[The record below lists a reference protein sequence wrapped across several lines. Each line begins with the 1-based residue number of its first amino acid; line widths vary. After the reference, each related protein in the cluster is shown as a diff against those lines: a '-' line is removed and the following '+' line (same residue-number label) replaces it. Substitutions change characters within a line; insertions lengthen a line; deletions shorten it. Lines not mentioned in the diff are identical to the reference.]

1 MEDNLNS
8 SEAFAKALK
17 GFQTSASEKIRLARE
32 AWDRADVILPHKQ
45 EFLLEWLCSALVK
58 SSTPSK
64 NPKDASPNV
73 ILDLEYWDL
82 LKEMFNGI
90 TYSRRRHKKH
100 GFVQPLQQD
109 IKIGIS
115 DSQGPGVLL
124 RVPVIPMFTAVVQ
137 KLSPQSTPT
146 SEPKA
151 TAPKQGKKSKQGAT
165 ADKTPTPASSSDI
178 PVESPSLQVLET
190 VTSCFEMLSGP
201 LMSEWFQPTLE
212 QYTPL
217 AQATLEALIEITS
230 QTSKITTDKQDVIMK
245 LAQIVLDRFKRL
257 VIIQPNQ
264 KKVFS
269 LLAGKMFE
277 VMVRARVSIRRI
289 PGVSQEL
296 CQDAIGA
303 IMRTGLFH
311 QEHLQEYTAGYTAGK
326 DEKSIQSYHKQLFDQ
341 IATMIKSDHAAEA
354 LDVMPMLLKCFVEE
368 SRRKQR
374 SLASS
379 GFERGMDSARD
390 TEFAFFKIL
399 YVLAK
404 KQLPRIG
411 KDELSEESLD
421 QLVLIMN
428 GLNGLLSSVLDLNM
442 YQPSNN
448 EEEDQYVFMSTSFNI
463 INTCLST
470 AQDLSSGRLQS
481 TSLAGIMTLSQL
493 DDRLLKPHLDSLW
506 PILLKPSP
514 EAMEASLELA
524 KTLLEIYGK
533 SSDLKIFLTSLL
545 TALREYSTQPEQL
558 NQSPL
563 FSRAFLDMIP
573 SNIRSYLPLPQAP
586 IILDIFVT
594 ELMTLDSGMEIDGLE
609 SLEDAGHKKK
619 RKLNSGKSKEK
630 EAGLT
635 VRSAEPIIAIFI
647 QFLKGLRITAN
658 QEKQLNKEFQVLYNH
673 FLRYIFENLDNSES
687 YQSRRLT
694 PALQLHYTLCKASTQ
709 YWKSGMS
716 MEFVMKHMIKTFKDK
731 ANWSDAAVL
740 TMNRVVLQHAHLT
753 LCSAE
758 MFDDNLSETC
768 KELVRFTMTSR
779 LKRLLDDEALLTA
792 PWDGQLEHATG
803 SAFLVASWQI
813 QVNDWL
819 DIVCRFGTKQHMELV
834 AEVIA
839 RQFNILADNSTRDSI
854 TIHKLN
860 QILLRSANFYEVP
873 NFRPIFAQRILHGL
887 ATSISAL
894 SESEAERQLAS
905 TISSFTDVEPSSK
918 DSSALSTPKST
929 FSDALL
935 MLVEVIQQ
943 QSTRPKTK
951 SKSKTSS
958 SANEQGPKLLS
969 LLSIM
974 HLLPLEY
981 FEKFE
986 RNIILSTMAVLDYYI
1001 QRYLSADQ
1009 IGTRCLLLERRISN
1023 AIMTWRNDAG
1033 VLSQDPALLSTLLNY
1048 AAWNCSSEY
1057 GGKDQDSIG
1066 SSILHTTCSIVE
1078 GSCKYYLAQIS
1089 DQKQSEGAFAHI
1101 DTLLGTALGWASDA
1115 LKTSNVTNHRISEP
1129 RIKVVII
1136 SRICQSFTQY
1146 LEFHQHQKSKR
1157 SKSKHGHESS
1167 TEDSKL
1173 NEMWKTFGKLLDTVQ
1188 TRTSERIKKVIA
1200 GFGSSP
1206 SVGHVEEAQKCMD
1219 HFEIFKTLV
1228 QYRQLKGETKDN
1240 CLDLVPDLFKLAKAL
1255 VSSMDNEPHDV
1266 SHLAAILTGYSCE
1279 YLPSSKAWGSS
1290 DKAAE
1295 KYLQELLVVLVS
1307 VSAQKLQEKDMAML
1321 KSSYQSLL
1329 GQLSDEHFEMLLQWL
1344 LKEGVHDIEEE
1355 PMDELTLVRYLDIT
1369 FLGAHH
1375 TQKRKVRRQISKLL
1389 TRLIQ
1394 IIQTSQ
1400 SVPVVVSVLD
1410 MMAGI
1415 CSETSFELRSWEIGL
1430 VLEGITSLMSP
1441 ATPLLSPLTSI
1452 PFGSEASFN
1461 GLTNQDTAKIFTALY
1476 HVLINIARFRQEE
1489 LTTLIPVF
1497 TAILQGMF
1505 HGFKSLHASIAKKQ
1519 QGVESLIKSP
1529 FMLLSAGA
1537 LPESGATAASVVGDP
1552 LPVECAENFA
1562 RLLTALGSK
1571 GVSHTTGSSGNQES
1585 SGGNS
1590 FAITTDA
1597 SKAFGKH
1604 APYILM
1610 EYFTIQSS
1618 VAASISQ
1625 QSLRNA
1631 LVPGLYSLLNLCS
1644 DWEREMMMVGL
1655 DNTGKTLLKGLYA
1668 DYLKYHK
1675 YTGR

>member
-17 GFQTSASEKIRLARE
+17 GFQTSVSEKIRLARE

-82 LKEMFNGI
+82 LKEMFNEI
-90 TYSRRRHKKH
+90 TYSRRRHRKI
-100 GFVQPLQQD
+100 GFVQSRQQD

-137 KLSPQSTPT
+137 RLSPQSTPT
-146 SEPKA
+146 AEPKTA
-151 TAPKQGKKSKQGAT
+151 APKQGKKSKQEAT
-165 ADKTPTPASSSDI
+165 ADKPPRPASSSSDI
-178 PVESPSLQVLET
+178 LFESPPLQVLET

-217 AQATLEALIEITS
+217 AQATLEALIEVTS
-230 QTSKITTDKQDVIMK
+230 QTSKITADKQDVIMK
-245 LAQIVLDRFKRL
+245 LAQTVLDRFKRL

-264 KKVFS
+264 KKVFG

-277 VMVRARVSIRRI
+277 VMVRARVSIRQI

-296 CQDAIGA
+296 CQEAIGA
-303 IMRTGLFH
+303 IMRIGLFH

-341 IATMIKSDHAAEA
+341 IATMIISDHAAEA
-354 LDVMPMLLKCFVEE
+354 LDVMPVLLKYFVEE
-368 SRRKQR
+368 SRRRQR
-374 SLASS
+374 GLASS
-379 GFERGMDSARD
+379 GFERGMDNARD

-411 KDELSEESLD
+411 KDDLSEGSLD

-448 EEEDQYVFMSTSFNI
+448 EEEDQYVFMSTSFNT
-463 INTCLST
+463 INTCLNT

-481 TSLAGIMTLSQL
+481 TSLAGIMILSQL

-514 EAMEASLELA
+514 EAMKASLELA

-545 TALREYSTQPEQL
+545 AALREYTTQPEQL
-558 NQSPL
+558 KQSPL
-563 FSRAFLDMIP
+563 FSRAFLDTIP

-586 IILDIFVT
+586 TILDIFVT
-594 ELMTLDSGMEIDGLE
+594 ELMTLDSGMEMEGLE
-609 SLEDAGHKKK
+609 SLEDSGHKKK

-630 EAGLT
+630 EAGST
-635 VRSAEPIIAIFI
+635 IRSAEPIIAIFI

-658 QEKQLNKEFQVLYNH
+658 QEKQLNKEFQALYSH
-673 FLRYIFENLDNSES
+673 FLKYIFENLDNSES

-709 YWKSGMS
+709 YWKSSMS
-716 MEFVMKHMIKTFKDK
+716 MEFVMKHLIKTFKDK

-758 MFDDNLSETC
+758 MFDDHLSENC
-768 KELVRFTMTSR
+768 KELVRFTMKTSR
-779 LKRLLDDEALLTA
+779 LERLLDDESLLTA
-792 PWDGQLEHATG
+792 PWDGQLEHVTG
-803 SAFLVASWQI
+803 AAFLVASWQI

-834 AEVIA
+834 AEVIV
-839 RQFNILADNSTRDSI
+839 RQFNILADNSTQDSI

-887 ATSISAL
+887 ATSISTL
-894 SESEAERQLAS
+894 SESEIECQLAS
-905 TISSFTDVEPSSK
+905 TISSFTDVDASSN

-929 FSDALL
+929 FSDALQ
-935 MLVEVIQQ
+935 MLVQAIQQ
-943 QSTRPKTK
+943 QFAKSKTK

-958 SANEQGPKLLS
+958 SASEQGPKLMS

-1001 QRYLSADQ
+1001 QRYLAADQ
-1009 IGTRCLLLERRISN
+1009 VGTRCLLLERRISN

-1066 SSILHTTCSIVE
+1066 SSILHTTCSMVE
-1078 GSCKYYLAQIS
+1078 GSCRYYLAQIS

-1101 DTLLGTALGWASDA
+1101 NTLLSTALGWASDA
-1115 LKTSNVTNHRISEP
+1115 LKTSNVTDHCISEP

-1146 LEFHQHQKSKR
+1146 LEFHQHQKSKK

-1173 NEMWKTFGKLLDTVQ
+1173 NEMWKSVGKLFDAVQ
-1188 TRTSERIKKVIA
+1188 ARTSERIKKVIA

-1206 SVGHVEEAQKCMD
+1206 SEGHVEEAQKCMD

-1228 QYRQLKGETKDN
+1228 LYRQQNGETKDN
-1240 CLDLVPDLFKLAKAL
+1240 CLDLVPDLFELAKAL
-1255 VSSMDNEPHDV
+1255 VSSMDNRSHNV
-1266 SHLAAILTGYSCE
+1266 THLAAILTGYSCE
-1279 YLPSSKAWGSS
+1279 YLASSKAWGSS
-1290 DKAAE
+1290 IKAAE
-1295 KYLQELLVVLVS
+1295 KYLQELLVVLVR
-1307 VSAQKLQEKDMAML
+1307 VSAQKLEEKDMAML

-1344 LKEGVHDIEEE
+1344 LKEGHDMDEES
-1355 PMDELTLVRYLDIT
+1355 MDELTLVRYLDIT
-1369 FLGAHH
+1369 FLSAHH

-1400 SVPVVVSVLD
+1400 SVPVVCSVLD

-1441 ATPLLSPLTSI
+1441 ATPLLSPS
-1452 PFGSEASFN
+1452 PFGSEVSFN
-1461 GLTNQDTAKIFTALY
+1461 GLTNQDTAKIFIALY

-1537 LPESGATAASVVGDP
+1537 LPESGATGSSVVGDP

-1571 GVSHTTGSSGNQES
+1571 GVSHTAGSSGNQES

>member
-17 GFQTSASEKIRLARE
+17 GFQTSASDKIRLARE

-73 ILDLEYWDL
+73 ILDLAYWDL

-90 TYSRRRHKKH
+90 TYSRRRHKKY
-100 GFVQPLQQD
+100 GSIQPRQQD
-109 IKIGIS
+109 IKLGMS

-137 KLSPQSTPT
+137 KLSPQSTAT
-146 SEPKA
+146 TEPKA
-151 TAPKQGKKSKQGAT
+151 TAPKQGKKSKQGAAT
-165 ADKTPTPASSSDI
+165 EQTSSSASSTD
-178 PVESPSLQVLET
+178 SPSLQVLESAT
-190 VTSCFEMLSGP
+190 NCFEMLSGP

-230 QTSKITTDKQDVIMK
+230 QTTKITADKQDVIMK

-277 VMVRARVSIRRI
+277 VMVRARVSIRQI

-311 QEHLQEYTAGYTAGK
+311 LEHLQEYTAGYTAGK

-354 LDVMPMLLKCFVEE
+354 LDVMPVLLKYFVEE
-368 SRRKQR
+368 SRRRQR

-411 KDELSEESLD
+411 KDELSESSLD

-448 EEEDQYVFMSTSFNI
+448 EEEDQYVFMSTSFNT
-463 INTCLST
+463 INSCLNT

-481 TSLAGIMTLSQL
+481 TSLAGIMALSQL

-545 TALREYSTQPEQL
+545 SALREYTTQPEQL
-558 NQSPL
+558 KQSPL
-563 FSRAFLDMIP
+563 FSRAFLDTIP

-586 IILDIFVT
+586 TILDIFVS
-594 ELMTLDSGMEIDGLE
+594 ELMTLDSGMEIEGLE

-630 EAGLT
+630 EAGST

-658 QEKQLNKEFQVLYNH
+658 QEKQLNKEFQALFNH
-673 FLRYIFENLDNSES
+673 FLKHIFENLDNSES

-709 YWKSGMS
+709 YWKCGMS
-716 MEFVMKHMIKTFKDK
+716 MEFVMKRLIKTFKDK

-758 MFDDNLSETC
+758 MFDDDLAENC
-768 KELVRFTMTSR
+768 KELVRFTMKTSR
-779 LKRLLDDEALLTA
+779 LKRLLDDETLLTA

-839 RQFNILADNSTRDSI
+839 RQFNILADNSTRESI

-894 SESEAERQLAS
+894 GESELERQLAS
-905 TISSFTDVEPSSK
+905 TISSFTDVDASSK
-918 DSSALSTPKST
+918 DSSTLSTPKST
-929 FSDALL
+929 FSDALQ
-935 MLVEVIQQ
+935 MLVQVIQQ
-943 QSTRPKTK
+943 QSAKSKTK
-951 SKSKTSS
+951 SKSKTSPS
-958 SANEQGPKLLS
+958 SSEQGPKLLS

-1001 QRYLSADQ
+1001 QRYLAADQ

-1048 AAWNCSSEY
+1048 AVWNCSLEY
-1057 GGKDQDSIG
+1057 GGKDQDGIG
-1066 SSILHTTCSIVE
+1066 SSILHTTCSMVE
-1078 GSCKYYLAQIS
+1078 GSCRYYLAQIS
-1089 DQKQSEGAFAHI
+1089 DQKHSEGAFAHI
-1101 DTLLGTALGWASDA
+1101 DTLLSTALGWASDA
-1115 LKTSNVTNHRISEP
+1115 LKASNVTEHSISEP

-1146 LEFHQHQKSKR
+1146 LEFHQHQKSKK
-1157 SKSKHGHESS
+1157 SKSKQGHGSS
-1167 TEDSKL
+1167 TEAKVD
-1173 NEMWKTFGKLLDTVQ
+1173 EMWKTVGKLFDTVQ
-1188 TRTSERIKKVIA
+1188 ARTSERIMKVIA

-1206 SVGHVEEAQKCMD
+1206 SEGHVEEAQKCMD

-1228 QYRQLKGETKDN
+1228 QYRQLKGETKDS

-1255 VSSMDNEPHDV
+1255 VPCMENRSHDV
-1266 SHLAAILTGYSCE
+1266 AHLAAILTGYSCE
-1279 YLPSSKAWGSS
+1279 YLASSKAWEAS
-1290 DKAAE
+1290 DKPAE

-1329 GQLSDEHFEMLLQWL
+1329 AQLSDEHFEMLLQWL
-1344 LKEGVHDIEEE
+1344 LKEGHDSEEE
-1355 PMDELTLVRYLDIT
+1355 SMDELTLVRYLDIT

-1400 SVPVVVSVLD
+1400 SVPVVVGVLD

-1430 VLEGITSLMSP
+1430 ALECITSLMSP
-1441 ATPLLSPLTSI
+1441 ATPLLSPSSST
-1452 PFGSEASFN
+1452 PFGSEDSSN

-1529 FMLLSAGA
+1529 FMLLSAGV
-1537 LPESGATAASVVGDP
+1537 LPESGASGPSVVGDP

-1571 GVSHTTGSSGNQES
+1571 GVSHTSGSSGNQES

>member
-32 AWDRADVILPHKQ
+32 AWDRDDVILPHKQ

-73 ILDLEYWDL
+73 ILDLEYWGL
-82 LKEMFNGI
+82 LKEMFYGI

-100 GFVQPLQQD
+100 GFIQPRQQD
-109 IKIGIS
+109 FKIGIS

-137 KLSPQSTPT
+137 KLSPQSTPP

-151 TAPKQGKKSKQGAT
+151 AAPKQGKKSKQGAT
-165 ADKTPTPASSSDI
+165 ADKTPTPTSSSDI
-178 PVESPSLQVLET
+178 PTESPSLQVLEA

-201 LMSEWFQPTLE
+201 LMAEWFQPTLE

-230 QTSKITTDKQDVIMK
+230 QTSRIETDKHDVIMK
-245 LAQIVLDRFKRL
+245 LAQIVLGRFKRL

-277 VMVRARVSIRRI
+277 VMVRARVSIRQI
-289 PGVSQEL
+289 PGVSQEP

-303 IMRTGLFH
+303 IVRTGLFH

-354 LDVMPMLLKCFVEE
+354 LDVMPVLLKYFVEE

-374 SLASS
+374 SLTSS
-379 GFERGMDSARD
+379 GFERGTDSARD

-399 YVLAK
+399 YGLVK

-448 EEEDQYVFMSTSFNI
+448 EEEDQYVFMSTSFNT

-470 AQDLSSGRLQS
+470 AQDFSSGKLQS

-493 DDRLLKPHLDSLW
+493 DDRLLKPHLDCLW

-545 TALREYSTQPEQL
+545 TSLREYTTQPEQL

-563 FSRAFLDMIP
+563 FSRRIP

-586 IILDIFVT
+586 TILDIFVT
-594 ELMTLDSGMEIDGLE
+594 ELMTLDSGMEIDGLG

-630 EAGLT
+630 EAGLAI
-635 VRSAEPIIAIFI
+635 RSAEPIITIFI

-658 QEKQLNKEFQVLYNH
+658 QEKQLNKEFQAMYNH
-673 FLRYIFENLDNSES
+673 FLKYIFENLDSSES

-758 MFDDNLSETC
+758 MFDDNLSENC
-768 KELVRFTMTSR
+768 KELVRFTMKTSR

-792 PWDGQLEHATG
+792 SWDGHLEHATG

-839 RQFNILADNSTRDSI
+839 RQFNVLADNSTRDSI

-887 ATSISAL
+887 ATSVSAL
-894 SESEAERQLAS
+894 GESEIERQLAS
-905 TISSFTDVEPSSK
+905 TICSFTDVEASSK
-918 DSSALSTPKST
+918 DSSVLSTPKST
-929 FSDALL
+929 FSDALQI
-935 MLVEVIQQ
+935 LVQVIQQ
-943 QSTRPKTK
+943 QSSKSKTK
-951 SKSKTSS
+951 SKTKTNS
-958 SANEQGPKLLS
+958 SANEHGPKLLS

-974 HLLPLEY
+974 HLLPIEY

-1066 SSILHTTCSIVE
+1066 SSILHTTCSMVE
-1078 GSCKYYLAQIS
+1078 GSCRYYLSQIS

-1101 DTLLGTALGWASDA
+1101 DTLLGIALGWASDA
-1115 LKTSNVTNHRISEP
+1115 LMTSIVTDHCISEP
-1129 RIKVVII
+1129 RVKVVII
-1136 SRICQSFTQY
+1136 SRICQSFTQH
-1146 LEFHQHQKSKR
+1146 LESHLHQKSKK

-1167 TEDSKL
+1167 TEGSKL
-1173 NEMWKTFGKLLDTVQ
+1173 NEMWKTFGKLIDIVQ
-1188 TRTSERIKKVIA
+1188 AKTSERIKKVIG

-1206 SVGHVEEAQKCMD
+1206 SAGHVEEAQKCMD

-1228 QYRQLKGETKDN
+1228 RYRQLKGDTKHK
-1240 CLDLVPDLFKLAKAL
+1240 CLDLIPDLFKLAKAL
-1255 VSSMDNEPHDV
+1255 MSSKDNGPHNV

-1279 YLPSSKAWGSS
+1279 YLASSKAWGSS

-1295 KYLQELLVVLVS
+1295 KYLQELLVLLVS

-1321 KSSYQSLL
+1321 KISYQSLL
-1329 GQLSDEHFEMLLQWL
+1329 GQLPDEHFEKLLQWL
-1344 LKEGVHDIEEE
+1344 LKEVHDIKEE

-1430 VLEGITSLMSP
+1430 VLEGIASLMSP
-1441 ATPLLSPLTSI
+1441 ATPLLSPLSSTAV
-1452 PFGSEASFN
+1452 GSEASFS
-1461 GLTNQDTAKIFTALY
+1461 GPTNQDTTKIFTALY

-1537 LPESGATAASVVGDP
+1537 LPESGATGASVVGDP

-1585 SGGNS
+1585 SGGSS

-1597 SKAFGKH
+1597 SKAFSKH